1 MHSCTRSTDISTDI
15 STDLSTV
22 ASASHPHSR
31 FKAPRAAFRRSR
43 KFPLPSGLK
52 RLRLQRE
59 TLAWGTAAA
68 LGGTMLLWNWKLF
81 FATGTGMSATLGVY
95 LLLQSNWRLR
105 WADLRRWFSGSQRPI
120 VLAAVTG
127 GLATVST
134 YMATAIW
141 VTSDNHW
148 MASGFI
154 LEGLATLAI
163 LGLLAWQTLHRVLGR
178 DDVDLNGMLSQ
189 LSQDDPLKQVMAL
202 RQLERWILR
211 ELLEEQEQQTI
222 LDCCQVLLTRDLDPV
237 VREAALA
244 LLASQSTQESL
255 SLVSPGLNLRVAR
268 KTAKQRQA

>member
-1 MHSCTRSTDISTDI
+1 
-15 STDLSTV
+15 
-22 ASASHPHSR
+22 
-31 FKAPRAAFRRSR
+31 
-43 KFPLPSGLK
+43 
-52 RLRLQRE
+52 
-59 TLAWGTAAA
+59 
-68 LGGTMLLWNWKLF
+68 MLLWNWKLF

>member
-1 MHSCTRSTDISTDI
+1 
-15 STDLSTV
+15 
-22 ASASHPHSR
+22 
-31 FKAPRAAFRRSR
+31 
-43 KFPLPSGLK
+43 
-52 RLRLQRE
+52 
-59 TLAWGTAAA
+59 
-68 LGGTMLLWNWKLF
+68 
-81 FATGTGMSATLGVY
+81 MSATLGVY
-95 LLLQSNWRLR
+95 LLVQSKWRLR

-141 VTSDNHW
+141 VTSDNRW

-211 ELLEEQEQQTI
+211 ELLDEQEQQTI

-268 KTAKQRQA
+268 KTAKQR